1 MALIGELTEA
11 ELAALATR
19 VAARMGAESTSISPP
34 AGAALL
40 EIASAAIMFL
50 LHVAPRTPESIGR
63 EAAIRMGAWLADNR
77 PHVASHTVKD
87 PSGTEVTLQ
96 FSNHAATASGFRHSG
111 ASALV
116 ARYIQRRAGPVG

>member
-1 MALIGELTEA
+1 MAVIGDLSEAELGELTA
-11 ELAALATR
+11 R

-34 AGAALL
+34 AGSALL
-40 EIASAAIMFL
+40 EIAGAAIVFL
-50 LHVAPRTPESIGR
+50 LDVAPRTPESVGR

-87 PSGTEVTLQ
+87 PSGTEITLQ
-96 FSNHAATASGFRHSG
+96 FANHAATSNGFRHSG

-116 ARYIQRRAGPVG
+116 SRYVRRRAGLVS